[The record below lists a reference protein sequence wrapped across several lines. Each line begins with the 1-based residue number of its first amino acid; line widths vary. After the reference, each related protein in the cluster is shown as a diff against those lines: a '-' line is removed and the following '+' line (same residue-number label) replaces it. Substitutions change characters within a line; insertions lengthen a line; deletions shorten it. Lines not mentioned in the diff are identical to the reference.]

1 MTSDNQRAMI
11 NRIVYNLIDTLSDGE
26 KVTKKFKKLY
36 DGGQGAKN
44 VDKKIK
50 DVEAIG
56 LPNIVDNVMKN
67 GKIKDE
73 FLTSEYKYTEMEIN
87 GVKETV
93 RSEEP
98 VTEPNTDKMAET
110 TNRATALTYAYALF
124 TELNKIQD
132 ELDDKTQKISN
143 LESKVSNL
151 ENEIKSL
158 KSTIQTIKTKIG
170 LV

>member
-36 DGGQGAKN
+36 EGGQGAKN
-44 VDKKIK
+44 VDKKIR

-56 LPNIVDNVMKN
+56 LPNIPDNVMED
-67 GKIKDE
+67 GKIKSE
-73 FLTSEYKYTEMEIN
+73 FMTTKTFTTEVN
-87 GVKETV
+87 GEVIKKTE
-93 RSEEP
+93 EEP
-98 VTEPNTDKMAET
+98 DSNKLAET

-158 KSTIQTIKTKIG
+158 KSTIQAIKTKIG

>member
-36 DGGQGAKN
+36 EGGQGAKN
-44 VDKKIK
+44 VDKKIR

-56 LPNIVDNVMKN
+56 LPNIPDNVMEG
-67 GKIKDE
+67 GKIKAE
-73 FLTSEYKYTEMEIN
+73 FMTTKTFTTEVN
-87 GVKETV
+87 GEVIKKTE
-93 RSEEP
+93 EEP
-98 VTEPNTDKMAET
+98 DSNKLAET

-158 KSTIQTIKTKIG
+158 KSTIQAIKTKIG

>member
-36 DGGQGAKN
+36 EGGQGAKN
-44 VDKKIK
+44 VDKKIR

-56 LPNIVDNVMKN
+56 LPNIPDNVMED
-67 GKIKDE
+67 GKIKAE
-73 FLTSEYKYTEMEIN
+73 FMTTKTFETEVN
-87 GVKETV
+87 GEVIKKTE
-93 RSEEP
+93 EEP
-98 VTEPNTDKMAET
+98 DSNKLAET

-143 LESKVSNL
+143 LEAKVSNL

-158 KSTIQTIKTKIG
+158 KSTIQAIKTKIG

>member
-36 DGGQGAKN
+36 EGGQGAKN
-44 VDKKIK
+44 VDKKIR

-56 LPNIVDNVMKN
+56 LPNIPDNVMKD
-67 GKIKDE
+67 GKIKSE
-73 FLTSEYKYTEMEIN
+73 FMTTKTFETEVN
-87 GVKETV
+87 GEVIKKTE
-93 RSEEP
+93 EEP
-98 VTEPNTDKMAET
+98 DSNKLAET

-158 KSTIQTIKTKIG
+158 KSTIQAIKTKIG